1 MTTLVFG
8 IFPYLPMS
16 CLLHFYTYVQMW
28 RAMHRVALGQ
38 GKQACRSL
46 AVINTHSSRRYSLNC
61 LRNGHRF
68 CRLIGQ
74 NRWNS
79 GVPVGAEPFLSGS
92 SGSYVEAMYESWQKD
107 RSSVHK
113 VTSCYQTFVLY
124 LLCCIMWRIEL
135 CKMWLSMVVE
145 WSHKAVCFLI

>member
-1 MTTLVFG
+1 
-8 IFPYLPMS
+8 
-16 CLLHFYTYVQMW
+16 
-28 RAMHRVALGQ
+28 MHRVALGQ

-46 AVINTHSSRRYSLNC
+46 AVINTHSSRRYSLNS

-113 VTSCYQTFVLY
+113 VTSCYQTLVLGFIVLY
-124 LLCCIMWRIEL
+124 VADWIMQDVAIYGGR
-135 CKMWLSMVVE
+135 MV
-145 WSHKAVCFLI
+145 S